1 MVIRWTPL
9 ARKSLQDIYQ
19 FYLPQTGQEK
29 AREIISQIKEETDYL
44 LIFPEL
50 GACEE
55 IEGTKTIYRYIVK
68 NNCKLYYTVT
78 PQYIRINFIWDTRRN
93 PEYLREYLK

>member
-19 FYLPQTGQEK
+19 FYYPKTGRIKALQIVSEIEK
-29 AREIISQIKEETDYL
+29 ETEYL

-55 IEGTKTIYRYIVK
+55 IGNKKTFYRYIIK
-68 NNCKLYYTVT
+68 NNCKLYYTIH
-78 PQYIRINFIWDTRRN
+78 PEYIRINFIWDTRRN
-93 PEYLREYLK
+93 PEYLRQYLK